1 MRHREE
7 AGFVARVVQMIAA
20 GAEVGNGRISRM
32 IEENLPNVRLVILKR
47 RPLGFLTAY
56 IG

>member
-1 MRHREE
+1 
-7 AGFVARVVQMIAA
+7 MIAA
-20 GAEVGNGRISRM
+20 AAEVGNGRISSM